1 MPWNIQ
7 SRVQNKREVE
17 SKCLQFIFGINATS
31 ENTFLRQPC
40 QKKSKSFICEH
51 HTYADVCPSDSK
63 NEKSVPNDLFINNE
77 ARLNWHMARL
87 ECKNRGPGWDLA
99 IIESQSKLDFIT
111 NLTDCGTAY
120 LG

>member
-7 SRVQNKREVE
+7 SRVENKREVE
-17 SKCLQFIFGINATS
+17 SKCLQFIFSINATS

-40 QKKSKSFICEH
+40 QKKSKAFICEH
-51 HTYADVCPSDSK
+51 HTYADVCPSDSN

-77 ARLNWHMARL
+77 ARLNWHMARM